1 MVKHIVCYK
10 LKDNSLENKQ
20 KVKDMMLT
28 MKGKVGYFLDIKV
41 GMNIIESE
49 RSYDIVLEMTFNSKE
64 DLELYQKDEYHF
76 SVIKPFMKEV
86 RVSSVSVDYILD

>member
-76 SVIKPFMKEV
+76 NVIKPFMKEV

>member
-1 MVKHIVCYK
+1 MVKHVVCYK

-76 SVIKPFMKEV
+76 NVIKPFMKEV